1 MTRDAFVQKVDT
13 LLKLVRT
20 EYDLT
25 QEQMAHCLGISKKT
39 LVGIEKGRGSLGW
52 TGAAAMCALFSQSTV
67 LQNTFGG
74 EMSDMLRAYAFEQ
87 SVPHYPRTM
96 GGRIWWEVTE
106 QGTGWKIQQ
115 NYISRHYRLLT
126 ADNKLIC
133 SSFDAEKLECL
144 ANELEQEGTL

>member
-1 MTRDAFVQKVDT
+1 MSRDAFVSKVDA
-13 LLKLVRT
+13 LVKLVRT

-52 TGAAAMCALFSQSTV
+52 TGTAALCSLFSQSTV

-74 EMSDMLRAYAFEQ
+74 EMSDILKAYAFEQ
-87 SVPHYPRTM
+87 TSPHYPRTM

-106 QGTGWKIQQ
+106 QGADWKIQQ

-126 ADNKLIC
+126 AGNKHIC
-133 SSFDAEKLECL
+133 SSFDPDMLRRL
-144 ANELEQEGTL
+144 AKELEQEGAL

>member
-1 MTRDAFVQKVDT
+1 MTRDAFVKKVDT

-25 QEQMAHCLGISKKT
+25 QEQMAQCLGISKKT
-39 LVGIEKGRGSLGW
+39 LVGIEKGRGTLGW
-52 TGAAAMCALFSQSTV
+52 TGTAALCSLFSQSTV

-74 EMSDMLRAYAFEQ
+74 EMSDMLKAYAFAQTE
-87 SVPHYPRTM
+87 PHYPRTM

-106 QGTGWKIQQ
+106 EGNGWKIQQ

-126 ADNKLIC
+126 SDNKLIC
-133 SSFDAEKLECL
+133 SSFDAEMLRKLAGKLEAEEAL
-144 ANELEQEGTL
+144 